1 MIRLPPPLLVSLR
14 GFPIKTIRNLKK
26 ESCMANLQGKSDV
39 VLFFTQPWEV
49 HAAASVGKQACE
61 AAFLTGTLN

>member
-1 MIRLPPPLLVSLR
+1 MS
-14 GFPIKTIRNLKK
+14 
-26 ESCMANLQGKSDV
+26 GKSDV

-49 HAAASVGKQACE
+49 HAAASVGRQACE